1 MDCGIIRTRNR
12 SNERTMPLA
21 DSLRELQELG
31 CPVDLSVAMVEPRSC
46 KLEIQQGEPQDSK
59 IFDLED
65 GRFAFMFYVELYYH
79 KSRPMHI
86 ADIEMR
92 WPWQNAGYAL
102 HWLTL
107 RTVTVKNRQNSES
120 SSCQEYRFP
129 GNHGWVFEADD
140 VINHLLACRM

>member
-65 GRFAFMFYVELYYH
+65 GRV
-79 KSRPMHI
+79 KSIGSLETTDGFLKLM
-86 ADIEMR
+86 M
-92 WPWQNAGYAL
+92 
-102 HWLTL
+102 
-107 RTVTVKNRQNSES
+107 
-120 SSCQEYRFP
+120 
-129 GNHGWVFEADD
+129 
-140 VINHLLACRM
+140 